1 MYYTVYV
8 LAILLGIASETY
20 FLIQFYRQ
28 TVFLRSVLMA
38 RTLFVTALA
47 ANSGKAEAVS
57 GLMEVIRK
65 TAQNPALFRPV
76 SCLCKAQEHINAGKS
91 NELIDSVLATYK
103 ETAAKSDFVLCEGT
117 DFTGKSTAFENALNA
132 CLAAN
137 LGTPVL
143 LVLSGEGCSVAEV
156 IATITTFRCQM
167 KEQCV
172 SLLGVYLSGMS
183 AEDIK
188 TVDTY
193 FDFPVSN
200 QANSFTAVLDDCNG
214 HITPRLFEFG
224 LIEQAQ
230 KHPMRIVLPEGE
242 EDRLIQAAAILIQR
256 KVAQIILLGNPD
268 KIHTR
273 AAELNVSVEGAEII
287 NPVTSEDYEDFSATY
302 AQLRAKKGITL
313 EQAREKMADN
323 TYYGT
328 MMIYKEKADG
338 MVSGAVNTTAHTV
351 RPALEFIKT
360 KPTASIVSSAFFVC
374 LKDRV
379 NTYGDCA
386 INLDPDAE
394 QLATIAVTTAETASA
409 FGLEPRVAMLSYST
423 GNSGKGPSVDKV
435 KEATRI
441 AKEKAPELL
450 LTGPIQYDAAVDPV
464 TAKTKLPGDPVAG
477 RASVFIVPDIN
488 TGNNVYKAVQRSAH
502 AVAIGPVL
510 QGLRKPVND
519 LSRGCT
525 VPDIVNT
532 VAITA
537 IQAQAEK
544 GLK

>member
-1 MYYTVYV
+1 
-8 LAILLGIASETY
+8 
-20 FLIQFYRQ
+20 
-28 TVFLRSVLMA
+28 MA

-47 ANSGKAEAVS
+47 AKSGKAEAVA
-57 GLMEVIRK
+57 GLMELIKGSAKAPV
-65 TAQNPALFRPV
+65 LFRPV
-76 SCLCKAQEHINAGKS
+76 PCLDTALEHINSGKG
-91 NELIDSVLATYK
+91 NALIDGILAAWK
-103 ETAAKSDFVLCEGT
+103 KASAEADFVLCEGT
-117 DFTGKSTAFENALNA
+117 DFAGNSPALENSLNT
-132 CLAAN
+132 CVAAN
-137 LGTPVL
+137 LGAPVVL
-143 LVLSGEGCSVAEV
+143 ALSGEGASVAE
-156 IATITTFRCQM
+156 IAATITTFQCRM

-172 SLLGVYLSGMS
+172 ELLGVYLSGMG
-183 AEDIK
+183 AEDEK
-188 TVDTY
+188 AVAAH
-193 FDFPVSN
+193 FSFPVSSK
-200 QANSFTAVLDDCNG
+200 AEAFSSILDKCEG

-224 LIEQAQ
+224 LIEKAQ

-242 EDRLIQAAAILIQR
+242 EDRLINAAAILIER
-256 KVAQIILLGNPD
+256 KVASIILLGNPE
-268 KIHTR
+268 KIHAR
-273 AAELNVSVEGAEII
+273 AAELGVSVEGAEII
-287 NPVTSEDYEDFSATY
+287 DPVSAPDFEDFAETY
-302 AQLRAKKGITL
+302 AQLRAKKGVTI

-386 INLDPDAE
+386 INLDPDPE
-394 QLATIAVTTAETASA
+394 QLATIAVTTAETAAA

-423 GNSGKGPSVDKV
+423 GNSGKGPTVDKV
-435 KEATRI
+435 KEATRL

-450 LTGPIQYDAAVDPV
+450 LTGPIQYDAAVDAA

-488 TGNNVYKAVQRSAH
+488 TGNNLYKAVQRSAH

-519 LSRGCT
+519 LSRGCS

-544 GLK
+544 GLN

>member
-1 MYYTVYV
+1 
-8 LAILLGIASETY
+8 
-20 FLIQFYRQ
+20 
-28 TVFLRSVLMA
+28 MA

-47 ANSGKAEAVS
+47 ADSGKAEAVA
-57 GLMEVIRK
+57 GMMELARGCGKAVV
-65 TAQNPALFRPV
+65 FRPFP
-76 SCLCKAQEHINAGKS
+76 CLCTARESINAGKG
-91 NELIDSVLATYK
+91 NELIDTILAEYK
-103 ETAAKSDFVLCEGT
+103 KAAAEADFVICDGSDFTSRSASLEM
-117 DFTGKSTAFENALNA
+117 ALNTCA
-132 CLAAN
+132 AAN

-143 LVLSGEGCSVAEV
+143 LALSGSGCSSAEV
-156 IATITTFRCQM
+156 TATIAAFQCQM

-172 SLLGVYLSGMS
+172 ELLGVFLSGMS
-183 AEDIK
+183 ADDEK
-188 TVDTY
+188 AVNAH
-193 FDFPVSN
+193 FSFPVSSKASDFAGILDAC
-200 QANSFTAVLDDCNG
+200 QA

-242 EDRLIQAAAILIQR
+242 EDRLIHAAAILLQR
-256 KVAQIILLGNPD
+256 QVAKITLLGDPA
-268 KIHTR
+268 KIQAR
-273 AAELNVSVEGAEII
+273 AAELGVSVEGATII
-287 NPVTSEDYEDFSATY
+287 DPVKSPDFEDFAATY
-302 AQLRAKKGITL
+302 AELRAKKGVTL
-313 EQAREKMADN
+313 EQAREKMADA

-328 MMIYKEKADG
+328 MMIYKEQADG

-360 KPTASIVSSAFFVC
+360 KPNASIVSSAFFVC

-386 INLDPDAE
+386 INLDPTAE
-394 QLATIAVTTAETASA
+394 QLATIAVTTAETAQA
-409 FGLEPRVAMLSYST
+409 FGLEARVAMLSYST

-435 KEATRI
+435 KEATSL
-441 AKEKAPELL
+441 AKAQAPDMLI
-450 LTGPIQYDAAVDPV
+450 TGPIQYDAAVDPV
-464 TAKTKLPGDPVAG
+464 TAKTKMPGDPVAG

-488 TGNNVYKAVQRSAH
+488 TGNNLYKAVQRSAH
-502 AVAIGPVL
+502 AIAIGPVL

>member
-1 MYYTVYV
+1 
-8 LAILLGIASETY
+8 
-20 FLIQFYRQ
+20 
-28 TVFLRSVLMA
+28 MA

-47 ANSGKAEAVS
+47 ANSGKAEAVA
-57 GLMEVIRK
+57 GLMDLIK
-65 TAQNPALFRPV
+65 GTAKAPVLFRPV
-76 SCLCKAQEHINAGKS
+76 PCLKTALELINGGKG
-91 NELIDSVLATYK
+91 NELVDSVLAAYK
-103 ETAAKSDFVLCEGT
+103 EAAAGADFVLCEGT
-117 DFTGKSTAFENALNA
+117 DFTGKSAAFENALNA
-132 CLAAN
+132 CVAAN
-137 LGTPVL
+137 MGAPV
-143 LVLSGEGCSVAEV
+143 VLAVSGEGCSPAEV
-156 IATITTFRCQM
+156 AATVTTFQCQM

-172 SLLGVYLSGMS
+172 ELLGVFLSGMS
-183 AEDIK
+183 AEDEK
-188 TVDTY
+188 AVAAY
-193 FDFPVSN
+193 FSFPVSSK
-200 QANSFTAVLDDCNG
+200 AADFASILDACNG

-242 EDRLIQAAAILIQR
+242 EDRLIKAAAILLQR
-256 KVAQIILLGNPD
+256 KVASIILLGD
-268 KIHTR
+268 EAKIRAR
-273 AAELNVSVEGAEII
+273 AAELSVSVEGAEII
-287 NPVTSEDYEDFSATY
+287 NPVTAADFEDFAETY
-302 AQLRAKKGITL
+302 AQLRAKKGVTI

-386 INLDPDAE
+386 INLDPDPE
-394 QLATIAVTTAETASA
+394 QLATIAVTTAETAAA

-423 GNSGKGPSVDKV
+423 GNSGKGPTVDKV
-435 KEATRI
+435 KEATRL

-450 LTGPIQYDAAVDPV
+450 ITGPIQYDAAVDAA

-488 TGNNVYKAVQRSAH
+488 TGNNLYKAVQRSAH

>member
-1 MYYTVYV
+1 
-8 LAILLGIASETY
+8 
-20 FLIQFYRQ
+20 
-28 TVFLRSVLMA
+28 MA
-38 RTLFVTALA
+38 RTLFMTALA
-47 ANSGKAEAVS
+47 ANSGKAEAVAAM
-57 GLMEVIRK
+57 MELVK
-65 TAQNPALFRPV
+65 GKAEAPVLFRPV
-76 SCLCKAQEHINAGKS
+76 SCLCTARDLINAGKG
-91 NELIDSVLATYK
+91 NELIDSVLASYK
-103 ETAAKSDFVLCEGT
+103 EAAAKSDFVLVEGT
-117 DFTGKSTAFENALNA
+117 DFEGKSAAFEGALNA

-137 LGTPVL
+137 MGTPVM
-143 LVLSGEGCSVAEV
+143 LVINGEGCAAAEV
-156 IATITTFRCQM
+156 IATVMTWQCQM
-167 KEQCV
+167 KEQAV
-172 SLLGVYLSGMS
+172 ELLGVFLTGMS
-183 AEDIK
+183 AEDEK
-188 TVDTY
+188 AVNDH
-193 FDFPVSN
+193 FAFPVSSK
-200 QANSFTAVLDDCNG
+200 AADFAGILDSCEG

-230 KHPMRIVLPEGE
+230 KHMMRIVLPEGE
-242 EDRLIQAAAILIQR
+242 EDRLINAAAILIQR
-256 KVAQIILLGNPD
+256 KVAHIILLGNEE
-268 KIHTR
+268 KIKAR
-273 AAELNVSVEGAEII
+273 AAELGVSVEGAEII
-287 NPVTSEDYEDFSATY
+287 NPTTSADYEDFSATY
-302 AQLRAKKGITL
+302 AELRAKKGVTI

-360 KPTASIVSSAFFVC
+360 KPSASIVSSAFFVC

-386 INLDPDAE
+386 VNLDPDAE
-394 QLATIAVTTAETASA
+394 QLATIAVTTAETAKA

-441 AKEKAPELL
+441 AKEKAPEMLI
-450 LTGPIQYDAAVDPV
+450 TGPIQYDASVDAA

-477 RASVFIVPDIN
+477 QASVFIVPDIN
-488 TGNNVYKAVQRSAH
+488 TGNNLYKAVQRH
-502 AVAIGPVL
+502 ANAIAIGPVL

-544 GLK
+544 GLN

>member
-1 MYYTVYV
+1 
-8 LAILLGIASETY
+8 
-20 FLIQFYRQ
+20 
-28 TVFLRSVLMA
+28 MA

-47 ANSGKAEAVS
+47 AKSGKAEAVA
-57 GLMEVIRK
+57 GLMDLIK
-65 TAQNPALFRPV
+65 GSAKAPALFRPAP
-76 SCLCKAQEHINAGKS
+76 CLDTARDLINSGKS
-91 NELIDSVLATYK
+91 NELIDSALAAYK
-103 ETAAKSDFVLCEGT
+103 EASAHADFILCEGT
-117 DFTGKSTAFENALNA
+117 DFAGRSTAFELALNT

-137 LGTPVL
+137 MGTPVL
-143 LVLSGEGCSVAEV
+143 LALSGEGSSAAE
-156 IATITTFRCQM
+156 ITATITTFRCQL

-172 SLLGVYLSGMS
+172 ELLGVFLSDIS
-183 AEDIK
+183 AEDERD
-188 TVDTY
+188 VASR
-193 FDFPVSN
+193 FDIPVSSS
-200 QANSFTAVLDDCNG
+200 AEAFASILDSCEG

-242 EDRLIQAAAILIQR
+242 EDRLISAAAVLIQR
-256 KVAQIILLGNPD
+256 KVAHIILLGDPA
-268 KIHTR
+268 KIKAR
-273 AAELNVSVEGAEII
+273 ASELGVNVEEAEII
-287 NPVTSEDYEDFSATY
+287 DPVHSADYEEFAETY
-302 AQLRAKKGITL
+302 AQLRAKKGVTI

-360 KPTASIVSSAFFVC
+360 KPSASIVSSAFFVC

-394 QLATIAVTTAETASA
+394 QLATIAVTTAETAAA
-409 FGLEPRVAMLSYST
+409 FGIEPRVAMLSYST
-423 GNSGKGPSVDKV
+423 GNSGKGPTVDKV
-435 KEATRI
+435 REATRL
-441 AKEKAPELL
+441 AREKAPELL
-450 LTGPIQYDAAVDPV
+450 LTGPIQYDASVDAA

-477 RASVFIVPDIN
+477 RATVFIVPDIN
-488 TGNNVYKAVQRSAH
+488 TGNNLYKAVQRSAH

-544 GLK
+544 GLR

>member
-1 MYYTVYV
+1 
-8 LAILLGIASETY
+8 
-20 FLIQFYRQ
+20 
-28 TVFLRSVLMA
+28 MA

-47 ANSGKAEAVS
+47 AKSGKAEAVA
-57 GLMEVIRK
+57 GLMDLVK
-65 TAQNPALFRPV
+65 GSAKAPALFRPV
-76 SCLCKAQEHINAGKS
+76 SSLDTALECINGGRS
-91 NELIDSVLATYK
+91 NELIDSVLAAYK
-103 ETAAKSDFVLCEGT
+103 DAAANADFVLCEGT
-117 DFTGKSTAFENALNA
+117 DFTGRSAAFENALNA
-132 CLAAN
+132 CLVSNMGA
-137 LGTPVL
+137 PVVL
-143 LVLSGEGCSVAEV
+143 ALSGEDCSAVEVA
-156 IATITTFRCQM
+156 ATIITFRNQM
-167 KEQCV
+167 KDMCV
-172 SLLGVYLSGMS
+172 ELLGVFLSGMS
-183 AEDIK
+183 AEDEK
-188 TVDTY
+188 AVAAG
-193 FDFPVSN
+193 FSFPVSSR
-200 QANSFTAVLDDCNG
+200 AEDFASILDKCEG
-214 HITPRLFEFG
+214 HVTPRLFEFG

-242 EDRLIQAAAILIQR
+242 EDRLIKAAAILIQR
-256 KVAQIILLGNPD
+256 KVASIILLGNPE
-268 KIHTR
+268 KIHAR
-273 AAELNVSVEGAEII
+273 AAELSVSVEGAEII
-287 NPVTSEDYEDFSATY
+287 DPVTSPDFEDFAETY
-302 AQLRAKKGITL
+302 AQLRAKKGVTI

-394 QLATIAVTTAETASA
+394 QLATIAVTTAETAAA

-423 GNSGKGPSVDKV
+423 GNSGKGPTVDKV
-435 KEATRI
+435 KEATRL
-441 AKEKAPELL
+441 AREKAPDMLI
-450 LTGPIQYDAAVDPV
+450 TGPIQYDAAVDAA

-488 TGNNVYKAVQRSAH
+488 TGNNLYKAVQRSAN
-502 AVAIGPVL
+502 AIAIGPVL

-544 GLK
+544 GLN

>member
-1 MYYTVYV
+1 
-8 LAILLGIASETY
+8 
-20 FLIQFYRQ
+20 
-28 TVFLRSVLMA
+28 MA
-38 RTLFVTALA
+38 RTLYVTALA
-47 ANSGKAEAVS
+47 ADGSKAEACAA
-57 GLMEVIRK
+57 LMQVIK
-65 TAQNPALFRPV
+65 AAAKAPVAFKAVPCLDTARSL
-76 SCLCKAQEHINAGKS
+76 INAGKG
-91 NELIDSVLATYK
+91 NELVDSVLGAYK
-103 ETAAKSDFVLCEGT
+103 AAAADADFVLCEGT
-117 DFTGKSTAFENALNA
+117 DFAGRNASFEVALNA
-132 CLAAN
+132 GIVTN
-137 LGTPVL
+137 LGAPVVL
-143 LVLSGEGCSVAEV
+143 ALSGAGCSVAEV
-156 IATITTFRCQM
+156 TATVKAYCCQM

-172 SLLGVYLSGMS
+172 SVLGAFLTGMS
-183 AEDIK
+183 AEDEAA
-188 TVDTY
+188 VNAA
-193 FDFPVSN
+193 FEFPVSSKG
-200 QANSFTAVLDDCNG
+200 ADFAAILDACEA

-242 EDRLIQAAAILIQR
+242 EDRLINAAAILLQR
-256 KVAQIILLGNPD
+256 KVAKIILLGDPA
-268 KIHTR
+268 KIKAR
-273 AAELNVSVEGAEII
+273 AAEMGVNVDDAEII
-287 NPVTSEDYEDFSATY
+287 NPVDSADFEDFSATY
-302 AQLRAKKGITL
+302 AELRAKKGVTI
-313 EQAREKMADN
+313 EQAREKMADA

-360 KPTASIVSSAFFVC
+360 KPGASIVSSAFFVC

-386 INLDPDAE
+386 VNLDPDAE
-394 QLATIAVTTAETASA
+394 QLATIAVTTAETAAA

-441 AKEKAPELL
+441 AKEKAPELAL
-450 LTGPIQYDAAVDPV
+450 SGPLQYDASVDPV

-488 TGNNVYKAVQRSAH
+488 TGTTLYKAVQRSAN
-502 AVAIGPVL
+502 AIAIGPVL

>member
-1 MYYTVYV
+1 
-8 LAILLGIASETY
+8 
-20 FLIQFYRQ
+20 
-28 TVFLRSVLMA
+28 MA
-38 RTLFVTALA
+38 RTLFVTALSA
-47 ANSGKAEAVS
+47 KSGKAEAVA
-57 GLMEVIRK
+57 GLMDLIKGSAKAPV
-65 TAQNPALFRPV
+65 LFRPV
-76 SCLCKAQEHINAGKS
+76 PCLATALEHINGGKG
-91 NELIDSVLATYK
+91 NALIDDILAAWK
-103 ETAAKSDFVLCEGT
+103 KASADADFVLCEGT
-117 DFTGKSTAFENALNA
+117 DFAGNSPALEASLNA
-132 CLAAN
+132 CVAAN
-137 LGTPVL
+137 MGAPVVL
-143 LVLSGEGCSVAEV
+143 ALSGEGASVAEV
-156 IATITTFRCQM
+156 TATILTFQCGM
-167 KEQCV
+167 KEKCV
-172 SLLGVYLSGMS
+172 DVLGVFLSGMS
-183 AEDIK
+183 EEDEK
-188 TVDTY
+188 AVAAA
-193 FDFPVSN
+193 FSFPVSSK
-200 QANSFTAVLDDCNG
+200 AAAFASILDKCEG

-224 LIEQAQ
+224 LIEKAQ
-230 KHPMRIVLPEGE
+230 KHLMRIVLPEGE
-242 EDRLIQAAAILIQR
+242 EDRLINAAAILIER
-256 KVAQIILLGNPD
+256 KVASIILLGNPE
-268 KIHTR
+268 KIHAR
-273 AAELNVSVEGAEII
+273 AAELGVSVEGAEII
-287 NPVTSEDYEDFSATY
+287 DPVNSPDFEDFAETY
-302 AQLRAKKGITL
+302 AQLRAKKGVTI

-386 INLDPDAE
+386 INLDPDPE
-394 QLATIAVTTAETASA
+394 QLATIAVTTAETAAA

-423 GNSGKGPSVDKV
+423 GNSGKGPTVDKV
-435 KEATRI
+435 KEATRL
-441 AKEKAPELL
+441 AREKAPEMLI
-450 LTGPIQYDAAVDPV
+450 TGPIQYDAAVDAA

-488 TGNNVYKAVQRSAH
+488 TGNNLYKAVQRSAN

-519 LSRGCT
+519 LSRGCS

-544 GLK
+544 GLN